1 MPDTNPSTVVIKI
14 GGSTLA
20 AEDTS
25 LADVVALSQE
35 PRRPVLVHGGG
46 PEITSWMKK
55 LGLRAEFVRG
65 LRVTDAPSLEVA
77 AAVLAGL
84 INKQLVAGLLA
95 AGGRAAGLSGAD
107 GAMLRGR
114 VTDADLGLVA
124 GGVEV
129 DVEPLEALM
138 GSRYIP
144 VVAPL
149 AVDESDGHRLL
160 NVNAD
165 TVAGALASALRA
177 THLVFLTD
185 VDGVLDDGRLLS
197 RVPVA
202 RAEALIESGIVKGG
216 MIPKVQACIDAR
228 RAGVEPHI
236 INATTPHALIACVD
250 GPSPGTTVV

>member
-1 MPDTNPSTVVIKI
+1 MPASNSSTVVIKI

-25 LADVVALSQE
+25 LADVVALSQG
-35 PRRPVLVHGGG
+35 PRQPVVVHGGG
-46 PEITSWMKK
+46 PEVTSWMKK
-55 LGLRAEFVRG
+55 FGLRAEFTRG
-65 LRVTDAPSLEVA
+65 LRVTDAPALEVV
-77 AAVLAGL
+77 AAVGGL

-95 AGGRAAGLSGAD
+95 AGGRAVGVSGAD

-114 VTDADLGLVA
+114 VTDAELGLVA
-124 GGVEV
+124 GSVEV
-129 DVEPLEALM
+129 DVALLEALM
-138 GSRYIP
+138 GAGYVP

-149 AVDESDGHRLL
+149 AVDEGAGHRLL

-165 TVAGALASALRA
+165 TVAGALAAALHA

-202 RAEALIESGIVKGG
+202 RAEALIESGVVKGG
-216 MIPKVQACIDAR
+216 MIPKVRACIDAR
-228 RAGVEPHI
+228 TAGVEPHI
-236 INATTPHALIACVD
+236 ISATTPHALIACVD

>member
-1 MPDTNPSTVVIKI
+1 MLASSPSTVVLKI

-25 LADVVALSQE
+25 LADVVALSE
-35 PRRPVLVHGGG
+35 GPRQPVVVHGGG
-46 PEITSWMKK
+46 PEVTSWMKK
-55 LGLRAEFVRG
+55 LGLRAEFTRG
-65 LRVTDAPSLEVA
+65 LRVTDAPALEVVV
-77 AAVLAGL
+77 AVGGL
-84 INKQLVAGLLA
+84 INKRLVAGLLA
-95 AGGRAAGLSGAD
+95 EGGRAAGLSGAD

-124 GGVEV
+124 GEVEV

-149 AVDESDGHRLL
+149 AVDTGGTHGLL

-202 RAEALIESGIVKGG
+202 RGEALISSGIIKGG
-216 MIPKVQACIDAR
+216 MIPKMRACIDAR
-228 RAGVEPHI
+228 TVGVEPHI
-236 INATTPHALIACVD
+236 INATTPHALIACVN
-250 GPSPGTTVV
+250 GASPGTAVV

>member
-1 MPDTNPSTVVIKI
+1 MPDTNLSTVVIKI

-25 LADVVALSQE
+25 LADVVALSE
-35 PRRPVLVHGGG
+35 GPRRPVLVHGGG

-55 LGLRAEFVRG
+55 LGLQAEFVRG
-65 LRVTDAPSLEVA
+65 LRVTDAPSLDVA
-77 AAVLAGL
+77 SAVLAGL
-84 INKQLVAGLLA
+84 INKRLVAGLLA
-95 AGGRAAGLSGAD
+95 EGGRAAGLSGAD

-124 GGVEV
+124 GEVEV
-129 DVEPLEALM
+129 DTEPLEALM
-138 GSRYIP
+138 GSGYIP

-149 AVDESDGHRLL
+149 AVDESAGHRLL

-202 RAEALIESGIVKGG
+202 RAEALIESGVVKGG

-236 INATTPHALIACVD
+236 INATTPHALIECVN
-250 GPSPGTTVV
+250 GASPGTTVV

>member
-1 MPDTNPSTVVIKI
+1 MPETNPPTVVIKI

-20 AEDTS
+20 ADDTS
-25 LADVVALSQE
+25 LADVAALSQE
-35 PRRPVLVHGGG
+35 PRRAVLVHGGG

-55 LGLRAEFVRG
+55 LGLHAEFVRG
-65 LRVTDAPSLEVA
+65 LRVTDAAGLEVA
-77 AAVLAGL
+77 SAVLAGL
-84 INKQLVAGLLA
+84 INKRLVAGLLA

-114 VTDADLGLVA
+114 VTDAGLGLVA
-124 GGVEV
+124 GDVEV
-129 DVEPLEALM
+129 DVGLLEALM

-149 AVDESDGHRLL
+149 AVDVGGTHGLL

-165 TVAGALASALRA
+165 TVAGALASALHA

-216 MIPKVQACIDAR
+216 MIPKLRACIEAR
-228 RAGVEPHI
+228 TAGVEPHI
-236 INATTPHALIACVD
+236 INATTPHALVACVN
-250 GPSPGTTVV
+250 GASPGTTVV